1 MKLLMVFPGQ
11 GSQSLAMM
19 AAYEGS
25 PAIRQTFE
33 EASETLQQ
41 DFWKLAQLGPLEA
54 LNQTVN
60 TQPLMLVADVA
71 IFQAWRQLGGPAP
84 DLVAGHS
91 LGEYPALVAGGALPL
106 ADALRFVR
114 QRADAM
120 QQAVPEGTGA
130 IAAIVGLDD
139 EAVIA
144 LCAEA
149 AGDQRVEAAN
159 FNCPGQVVVA
169 GHKAAVERALE
180 IAKQRGARRA
190 LLLPMSVPSHCSL
203 MQSAAEKLH
212 EVLQALPLRAP
223 SIAVIQNVDARTH
236 ASADEIRHA
245 LLRQLSHPVR
255 WVETIQEA
263 ARQSITHILE
273 CGPGKVLTGLNKRID
288 ATLQC
293 ASLHDT
299 EALRKAMTML
309 AQHAETN

>member
-19 AAYEGS
+19 AAYQGL
-25 PAIRQTFE
+25 PAIQQTFE
-33 EASETLQQ
+33 EASDSLQQ
-41 DFWKLAQLGPLEA
+41 DFWKLAEQGPVEK

-71 IFQAWRQLGGPAP
+71 IYRAWQQLGGAVPV
-84 DLVAGHS
+84 LTAGHS
-91 LGEYPALVAGGALPL
+91 LGEYPALVAGGALAL

-114 QRADAM
+114 RRAEAM
-120 QQAVPEGTGA
+120 QQAVPEGVGA

-139 EAVIA
+139 AAVVA

-149 AGDQRVEAAN
+149 AEDQLVEAAN

-180 IAKQRGARRA
+180 IAKKRGARRA

-203 MQSAAEKLH
+203 MQPAAEKLSDA
-212 EVLQALPLRAP
+212 LQALPLRAP
-223 SIAVIQNVDARTH
+223 SIPVIQNVDARTH
-236 ASADEIRHA
+236 GSADEIQHA
-245 LLRQLSHPVR
+245 LFRQLSNPVR

-263 ARQSITHILE
+263 ARQGVTHILE
-273 CGPGKVLTGLNKRID
+273 SGPGKVLTGLNKRID
-288 ATLQC
+288 ATMQC

-309 AQHAETN
+309 AQHAQAN